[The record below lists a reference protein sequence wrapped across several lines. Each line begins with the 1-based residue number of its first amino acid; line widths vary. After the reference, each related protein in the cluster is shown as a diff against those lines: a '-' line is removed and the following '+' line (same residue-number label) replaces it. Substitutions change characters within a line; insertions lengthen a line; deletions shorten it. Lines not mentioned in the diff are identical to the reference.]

1 VVFAAMIVASYHW
14 ERRRAWHDK
23 RLPESEHS
31 KSVDDNWIALIAIL
45 SKYVNDL
52 THLNLF
58 FADLRQLR
66 LAETVGDVFAS
77 AGWTV
82 DLTKAPLPYD
92 DRKYV
97 DATRVSGYD
106 RHLVEAVA
114 MALSGHG
121 FPDARAVVKDNPL
134 DPSSPEWKQAQHR
147 IQVIIGPR

>member
-1 VVFAAMIVASYHW
+1 MGGPWEQIAKGWRAFEHVDQAWTFLGYVGAQGWLAAAISSSLVWTIGMLTEVPWVHALTCAAVVFAAMIVASYHW

-66 LAETVGDVFAS
+66 LAQTVGDVFA
-77 AGWTV
+77 
-82 DLTKAPLPYD
+82 
-92 DRKYV
+92 R
-97 DATRVSGYD
+97 
-106 RHLVEAVA
+106 
-114 MALSGHG
+114 ALG
-121 FPDARAVVKDNPL
+121 
-134 DPSSPEWKQAQHR
+134 QHR
-147 IQVIIGPR
+147 